1 MAPHTS
7 PSRFVP
13 DTAGEVCALATGA
26 QALGVKLDDDQCGRL
41 LEFARLLEHWN
52 RAFNLI
58 SRRDVDRLLPRHLLD
73 SLSGAALLDG
83 TEIMDLGTGAG
94 LPGVPLAIARADL
107 HFTLV
112 DRSERKIRFVRQA
125 VRSLALNNV
134 STWCGDAQALPEE
147 ARFDSVIC
155 RAVAGL
161 DACWALARARL
172 GPGGRLVIMHR
183 GQHPAAEQAQPLAL
197 PADARLLE
205 RRLVEIAGLEHPH
218 ELVVL
223 THAAA

>member
-1 MAPHTS
+1 M
-7 PSRFVP
+7 P
-13 DTAGEVCALATGA
+13 DAAGAGCALAAGA
-26 QALGVKLDDDQCGRL
+26 RALGVTLDDAQCRRL

-52 RAFNLI
+52 RTFNLI
-58 SRRDVDRLLPRHLLD
+58 SRRDIDRLLPRHLLD
-73 SLSGAALLDG
+73 SLSAAPLLAG

-94 LPGVPLAIARADL
+94 LPGVPLAVARGDL
-107 HFTLV
+107 QFTLV
-112 DRSERKIRFVRQA
+112 DRSERKMRFVGQV
-125 VRSLALNNV
+125 VRALSLENV
-134 STWCGDAQALPEE
+134 STWCVDAGGLPEE

-161 DACWALARARL
+161 DASWALAHAYLR
-172 GPGGRLVIMHR
+172 PEGRLVIMHR
-183 GQHPAAEQAQPLAL
+183 GQHPAAESAQPLEV
-197 PADARLLE
+197 PAGAQLLE

>member
-1 MAPHTS
+1 M
-7 PSRFVP
+7 P
-13 DTAGEVCALATGA
+13 DAAGERCALAAGA
-26 QALGVKLDDDQCGRL
+26 QALGVKLDDDQCARL

-58 SRRDVDRLLPRHLLD
+58 SRRDVDRLLSRHLLD
-73 SLSGAALLDG
+73 SLSAAPLLG
-83 TEIMDLGTGAG
+83 GSEIMDLGTGAG
-94 LPGVPLAIARADL
+94 LPGVPLAIARGDL
-107 HFTLV
+107 QFTLV
-112 DRSERKIRFVRQA
+112 DRSERKMRFVGQV
-125 VRSLALNNV
+125 VRALSLNNV
-134 STWCGDAQALPEE
+134 STWCVDAEAVSGE

-161 DACWALARARL
+161 DAAWALAQARL

-183 GQHPAAEQAQPLAL
+183 AQHPAAEPAQPLTL
-197 PADARLLE
+197 PAGARLLE